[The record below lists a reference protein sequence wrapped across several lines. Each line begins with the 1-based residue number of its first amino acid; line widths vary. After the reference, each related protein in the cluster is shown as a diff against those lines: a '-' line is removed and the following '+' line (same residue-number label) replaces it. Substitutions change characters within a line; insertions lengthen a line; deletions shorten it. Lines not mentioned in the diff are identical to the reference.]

1 MIGLSKARLMVVG
14 GGALGACTALGLIR
28 AGARVTLVD
37 SAPATHSAS
46 GVAAGMLAPAFES
59 VLDPQSGLSFDL
71 LRRARDLWTPLA
83 QGLGEIG
90 LHRGGGVWVD
100 LPGCPPRRQT
110 IAEALERIGARIARP
125 PPLALDSALAATAV
139 FTPEEAR
146 LEPLATL
153 SALDHAFRAEG
164 GEVVRARLEAME
176 GGWASLS
183 DGRRLAADALVVAAG
198 AQSAHLAPELAQLIP
213 IKGQILSYPDLTVP
227 VATPALRCAQG
238 YAVGGADGLKV
249 GATMEAG
256 VRDLTIDPEVT
267 ERLHALAVR
276 LYPGAAALTPRA
288 GVGVRAASADGRP
301 LIGPSAR
308 EGVWIAAGA
317 RRNGWLLAPL
327 AAQIIVAGLQGH
339 EANDD
344 AALLH
349 PRRNDARPA
358 TGAAAISRD

>member
-1 MIGLSKARLMVVG
+1 
-14 GGALGACTALGLIR
+14 
-28 AGARVTLVD
+28 
-37 SAPATHSAS
+37 
-46 GVAAGMLAPAFES
+46 
-59 VLDPQSGLSFDL
+59 
-71 LRRARDLWTPLA
+71 
-83 QGLGEIG
+83 
-90 LHRGGGVWVD
+90 
-100 LPGCPPRRQT
+100 
-110 IAEALERIGARIARP
+110 
-125 PPLALDSALAATAV
+125 
-139 FTPEEAR
+139 
-146 LEPLATL
+146 
-153 SALDHAFRAEG
+153 
-164 GEVVRARLEAME
+164 
-176 GGWASLS
+176 
-183 DGRRLAADALVVAAG
+183 
-198 AQSAHLAPELAQLIP
+198 LAQLIP